1 MSYYSHFGAYVA
13 PAVAHDFLA
22 DVTQA
27 KGEFHG
33 SSRSESFQKA
43 CKALLDFLPGH
54 DLLRFLSDESA
65 TRRLT
70 APGGLMNFTP
80 IEPRAAKFYVG
91 QLDDLL
97 LTCRNR
103 PGELATLWLGYLG
116 GYPTEDVVSA
126 LSSTKVCKSL
136 TSETYHGEDGD
147 SPYFAIATLTTLH
160 ATITRVC
167 SAGSTLVYYSWQGE

>member
-1 MSYYSHFGAYVA
+1 MSYYSHFGAYRA
-13 PAVAHDFLA
+13 PAETHGFLK

-27 KGEFHG
+27 EGEFHG
-33 SSRSESFQKA
+33 SSRSEAFQKA
-43 CKALLDFLPGH
+43 CNALLDFLPGH
-54 DLLRFLSDESA
+54 DLLRFLSDQSA
-65 TRRLT
+65 THRLT
-70 APGGLMNFTP
+70 APGGLMNFTR
-80 IEPRAAKFYVG
+80 IEPSAAKFYVG

-103 PGELATLWLGYLG
+103 PGELATLWLDYLG

-126 LSSTKVCKSL
+126 LSSTKVCRNL

-147 SPYFAIATLTTLH
+147 SPHFAIATLTTLRV
-160 ATITRVC
+160 TITHVC